1 VSSKTLLLKTQINMI
16 KIITA
21 TYLLILT
28 HGTPDVFNLFHTSAI
43 GNYKITD
50 NITSFT
56 ANTPAN
62 DYEYGFPNRMIV
74 INLSRVGSNAEAIAK
89 KELSKQSQFLFGRVD
104 NDWVNKESEEMT
116 ILINE
121 FK

>member
-1 VSSKTLLLKTQINMI
+1 
-16 KIITA
+16 
-21 TYLLILT
+21 
-28 HGTPDVFNLFHTSAI
+28 VFNLFHTSAI

-62 DYEYGFPNRMIV
+62 DYDFPKRMIV
-74 INLSRVGSNAEAIAK
+74 VNLSRVGSNAEAIAK

>member
-1 VSSKTLLLKTQINMI
+1 MI

-28 HGTPDVFNLFHTSAI
+28 HGTPEVFNLFHTSAI

-62 DYEYGFPNRMIV
+62 DYDFPKRMIV
-74 INLSRVGSNAEAIAK
+74 VNLSRVGSNA
-89 KELSKQSQFLFGRVD
+89 
-104 NDWVNKESEEMT
+104 
-116 ILINE
+116 
-121 FK
+121 